1 MSYISIIGISVSL
14 LLTLI
19 GAFFAYRCW
28 MQWRHTHITGIG
40 AEVTKD
46 RAFLSNNFKLV
57 LVIGAL
63 NGVRVI
69 FEAAERLDL
78 LSPPWLW
85 NAFDFLYYLN
95 TITIMSA
102 LLILSISWHKV
113 LTKVNRWDKHWIKAK

>member
-19 GAFFAYRCW
+19 GAFYAYKCW

-40 AEVTKD
+40 VEVTKD

-57 LVIGAL
+57 LVVGAL

-69 FEAAERLDL
+69 FEAAGRLDS
-78 LSPPWLW
+78 LSPPWLR
-85 NAFDFLYYLN
+85 NTFDFLYYLN

-102 LLILSISWHKV
+102 LLILAISWHKV
-113 LTKVNRWDKHWIKAK
+113 LTKVNHWDKRWIKAK